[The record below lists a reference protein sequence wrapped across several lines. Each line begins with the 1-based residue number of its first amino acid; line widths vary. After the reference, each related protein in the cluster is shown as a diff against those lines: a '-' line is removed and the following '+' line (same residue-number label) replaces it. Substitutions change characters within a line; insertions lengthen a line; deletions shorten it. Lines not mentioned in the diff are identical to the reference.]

1 MATLAMFASAQGPL
15 RNKTLRTHMNILAA
29 IERTPL
35 SQLMQN
41 ASWTISAIQSV
52 HIMAL
57 AVVFTSAAAVDLRLL
72 DVMGRDQPLQRMTA
86 RYFPAV
92 GWGLL
97 ALFATGLLLMIAE
110 PKRALLNPY
119 FQIKMAAVVLVGA
132 LTWALGRAVSRHPER
147 WIMPRRRGLSKGI
160 AIVSLVLWVVIITA
174 GRWIAYGP

>member
-1 MATLAMFASAQGPL
+1 MFASAPATQQ
-15 RNKTLRTHMNILAA
+15 TLRTQMNFLAA
-29 IERTPL
+29 VESTPL

-41 ASWTISAIQSV
+41 ASWTISVVQSV

-72 DVMGRDQPLQRMTA
+72 GVMGRDQPLQSMTA

-97 ALFATGLLLMIAE
+97 ALLATGLLLMIAE

-119 FQIKMAAVVLVGA
+119 FQIKMAVVVLVGG
-132 LTWALGRAVSRHPER
+132 LTWALGLTVNRHPER
-147 WIMPRRRGLSKGI
+147 WIEPQRRGLSKAI
-160 AIVSLVLWVVIITA
+160 AVVSLALWVLIITA